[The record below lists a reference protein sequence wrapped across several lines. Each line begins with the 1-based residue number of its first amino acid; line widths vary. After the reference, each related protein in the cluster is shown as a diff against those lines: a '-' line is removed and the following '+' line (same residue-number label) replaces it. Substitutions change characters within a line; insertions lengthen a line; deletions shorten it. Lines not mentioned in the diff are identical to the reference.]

1 MGPTILR
8 LIPVTIIM
16 GAIFFLSHQ
25 PGDLFAIYD
34 FRWADKLAHL
44 TVYAALCATVIYAF
58 PKHYRRSAKG
68 MVICVSIVFC
78 LVYGLSDEFHQS
90 FIPGRYPSIA
100 DVAADVIGASLAC
113 MLWLWWDKSE
123 HTGRLRKRVVK

>member
-1 MGPTILR
+1 MGQIILR
-8 LIPVTIIM
+8 LTPLIIIM
-16 GAIFFLSHQ
+16 GIIFFLSHQ
-25 PGDLFAIYD
+25 PGELFTPYD

-58 PKHYRRSAKG
+58 PDRHRRSAKG
-68 MVICVSIVFC
+68 MVISVSIVLC

-123 HTGRLRKRVVK
+123 HRGRLRKRAVK